1 MFQMA
6 LLFLKENNCANF
18 LQSMHKYR
26 SYGLN
31 SLLPCIVF
39 SFKVIRTHTAL
50 PMNTFNYTGSNT
62 GSDLAFNPLDDLL
75 HEELEAT
82 WIESLLPKTKPIVCG
97 VVYRL
102 PQQANLKCL
111 SSSFFP
117 ERECIILGDFNTD
130 VAKSKRCNLV
140 KSLCAFK
147 DMFNVFQIIKEPTR
161 ISTNSSSTI
170 DLILVSDED
179 KISQTGVLHLGISDH
194 SLIYCTRRVV
204 KAAINKHNT
213 VKLRSMKNYDKD
225 TFQVN
230 LLNADWSSVLISD
243 NACDAWEKFKS
254 NFTSLVHDIAPIK
267 EVRIKQ
273 RTEPWVNDEILQ
285 SIKDR
290 DKAFQTFK
298 NDSLMKNLQFLNNF
312 VIKLKR

>member
-1 MFQMA
+1 MR
-6 LLFLKENNCANF
+6 LRICSLF
-18 LQSMHKYR
+18 
-26 SYGLN
+26 
-31 SLLPCIVF
+31 
-39 SFKVIRTHTAL
+39 
-50 PMNTFNYTGSNT
+50 
-62 GSDLAFNPLDDLL
+62 
-75 HEELEAT
+75 
-82 WIESLLPKTKPIVCG
+82 
-97 VVYRL
+97 
-102 PQQANLKCL
+102 
-111 SSSFFP
+111 
-117 ERECIILGDFNTD
+117 
-130 VAKSKRCNLV
+130 
-140 KSLCAFK
+140 
-147 DMFNVFQIIKEPTR
+147 FQIIKEPTR
-161 ISTNSSSTI
+161 MSTNSSSTI

-179 KISQTGVLHLGISDH
+179 KISKTGVLYLGISDH

-254 NFTSLVHDIAPIK
+254 NFTSLVDDIAPIK

-290 DKAFQTFK
+290 DKAFETFK
-298 NDSLMKNLQFLNNF
+298 NDRSDEKFTVFKQLRNKTQTLIYNAKKNFF
-312 VIKLKR
+312 KDKLKHENNDSKSLWNSPKQLGMPSKKGKKEDGK